1 MATLQSVLQ
10 VAGIGIGATIFMDL
24 WVALL
29 HKLGGAPVNFDMV
42 GRWVGHLFRGKLRHT
57 TIRNSTPIP
66 GERAWGWVTHY
77 ATGMAF
83 SGLLVAIAG
92 RGWLQHPSILPALA
106 VGLGTV
112 VAPLLIMQP
121 AMGSGIA
128 SSRTPT
134 PLRNSLRSLGN
145 HAVFGLGLY
154 TSASVFALVH

>member
-1 MATLQSVLQ
+1 MATFESVFQ

-24 WVALL
+24 WVVLL
-29 HKLGGAPVNFDMV
+29 HRLGGAPVSFDMV
-42 GRWVGHLFRGKLRHT
+42 GRWVGHLLRGKVRHK
-57 TIRNSTPIP
+57 TIRNSAPIP

-92 RGWLQHPSILPALA
+92 RGWLQQPSILPALA

-112 VAPLLIMQP
+112 VAPLFIMQP

-134 PLRNSLRSLGN
+134 PLGNSLRSLGN

-154 TSASVFALVH
+154 ASASLLKLVS